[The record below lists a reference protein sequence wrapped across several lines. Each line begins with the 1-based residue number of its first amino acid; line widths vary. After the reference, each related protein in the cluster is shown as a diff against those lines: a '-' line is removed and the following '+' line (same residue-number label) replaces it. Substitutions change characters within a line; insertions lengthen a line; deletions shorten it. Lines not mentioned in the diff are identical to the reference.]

1 MLTAAAKKIVDY
13 YGLTK
18 PGVMSLLLFTTFTAM
33 MMAAGGL
40 PSWRLALLTLIVGAL
55 ARAYSASINMYFDR
69 DIDAQ
74 MKRTKTRPIPSG
86 RVAPRDALVF
96 GIALGVLAFA
106 ELALTVNVLA
116 AALSVAGILYYV
128 FIYTVWLKRTTPQNI
143 VIGGA
148 AGSVPPLVG
157 WAAVTGHVGLT
168 ALLLFAV
175 VFVWTPHHF
184 WALALLKKD
193 EYRRVGI
200 PMLPAVYGDD
210 VTKRQ
215 ILIYTI
221 VLAAL
226 TLVFVPLHLMGVIY
240 LASAILLDAVFFAF
254 AIWVVRTGSPKSE
267 GLMYRFSMLY
277 LALLFV
283 AMAIDRFGHGVSGS

>member
-1 MLTAAAKKIVDY
+1 MLTATTKKIVDY

-33 MMAAGGL
+33 MMAAGGM
-40 PSWRLALLTLIVGAL
+40 PSWRLALLTLLGGAL
-55 ARAYSASINMYFDR
+55 ASASSAAINMYFDR

-96 GIALGVLAFA
+96 GIVLGVLAFA
-106 ELALTVNVLA
+106 ELALTVNLLA
-116 AALSVAGILYYV
+116 AGLSAAGILYYV

-175 VFVWTPHHF
+175 VFVWTPPHF

-226 TLVFVPLHLMGVIY
+226 TLVFVPLHLMGVVY
-240 LASAILLDAVFFAF
+240 LASAILLDVVFFAF

>member
-1 MLTAAAKKIVDY
+1 VDAVRKTIADY

-18 PGVMSLLLFTTFTAM
+18 PGVMSLLLFTTFTSM
-33 MMAAGGL
+33 LMAAGGL
-40 PSWRLALLTLIVGAL
+40 PSLALVLWTLCGGAL
-55 ARAYSASINMYFDR
+55 ASASSAAINMYFDR
-69 DIDAQ
+69 DIDAL

-86 RVAPRDALVF
+86 RVAPKNALIF
-96 GIALGVLAFA
+96 GIAVGAIAFA
-106 ELALTVNVLA
+106 QLALTVNLLA
-116 AALSVAGILYYV
+116 AALSAAGILYYV
-128 FIYTVWLKRTTPQNI
+128 FIYTIWLKRATPQNI

-157 WAAVTGHVGLT
+157 WAAVTDHVGLT
-168 ALLLFAV
+168 AALLFLI
-175 VFVWTPHHF
+175 VFVWTPPHF

-200 PMLPAVYGDD
+200 PMMPAVYGDD

-215 ILIYTI
+215 ILIYTM
-221 VLAAL
+221 VLAAV
-226 TLVFVPLHLMGVIY
+226 TLALVPLHLMGVIY
-240 LASAILLDAVFFAF
+240 LACAIALDAAFFAF
-254 AIWVVRTGSPKSE
+254 AIWVARSGSQRSE

-283 AMAIDRFGHGVSGS
+283 AMAIDRFGHGISAS